1 MVVDIT
7 AVVVVGVA
15 SVTSVTLT
23 AGRFV
28 DEGASVIVVTLSLE
42 GSDWLPFAEVVV
54 DSTGGVVVGV
64 VSVGSVAL

>member
-54 DSTGGVVVGV
+54 DSPGGVVVGV
-64 VSVGSVAL
+64 VSDGSVTL